1 MILPTIP
8 EMVFVDLETTGATA
22 TRDRITEIGIVHV
35 SERGVDR
42 FNQLIHPQARIPDF
56 IARLTGIS
64 DEMVA
69 DAPVFEAVAGDLMDR
84 LTGKLF
90 IAHNARFDYGFLK
103 NEFKRC
109 GIDFRA
115 RVLCTVKLSRA
126 LFPDAPR
133 HNLDALIERHGLIP
147 SGRHRA
153 LADADLIFQFWEK
166 LWPLFSA
173 EVLQQTIAQHVPR
186 GTREAV

>member
-64 DEMVA
+64 DEMVRMH
-69 DAPVFEAVAGDLMDR
+69 PYLR
-84 LTGKLF
+84 QL
-90 IAHNARFDYGFLK
+90 
-103 NEFKRC
+103 
-109 GIDFRA
+109 
-115 RVLCTVKLSRA
+115 
-126 LFPDAPR
+126 P
-133 HNLDALIERHGLIP
+133 
-147 SGRHRA
+147 
-153 LADADLIFQFWEK
+153 
-166 LWPLFSA
+166 
-173 EVLQQTIAQHVPR
+173 
-186 GTREAV
+186 GT